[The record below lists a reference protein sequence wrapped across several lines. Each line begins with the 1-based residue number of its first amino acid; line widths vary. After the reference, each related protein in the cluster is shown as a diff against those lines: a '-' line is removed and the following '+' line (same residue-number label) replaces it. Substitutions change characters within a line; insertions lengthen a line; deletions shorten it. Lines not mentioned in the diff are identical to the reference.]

1 MRWQTEARDSADA
14 RLGGIRPGLRTS
26 LSIAVLLAINVY
38 VSRDLFTAEFIH
50 QMGSVEGSFI
60 AISRWMIAH
69 WGDLKWFPL
78 WFTGMPFLKIYQP
91 GFHAAVAGAAVLA
104 HWTPQHAYHV
114 VNALVYCL
122 QPVTL
127 FWLCYRITGSR
138 GYGFAAALVYSLL
151 SPSAF
156 LSTVIRD
163 DLGGLWFARRYQ
175 TLVHYGEGPHNL
187 ALLLIPLAILFL
199 HRAVVER
206 RSAYLP
212 LACLMLAAIG
222 VSNWPGTIG
231 LAMAIA
237 AYAFSRAG
245 GKPRLHWGLLAAA
258 GAIAYLIACRWI
270 PPSIVL
276 SVPANAQQ
284 SDGTNLRNTNL
295 LYLGAAL
302 LALAGIHFLFER
314 YRVDR
319 WLRFFL
325 YFGLFSGAV
334 SLGNYWFGFSLL
346 PQPHRFHVEMEIGVI
361 GAGVYLSRLAYLRS
375 PGWFRTAALAAL
387 ALGAIWQIHTY
398 RVYAHGQTLPED
410 ISATLEYRM
419 SKWFDEHMP
428 GARVFAPGSVSIWAN
443 TFVDVPQVVGCCDQG
458 VPSFQHR
465 LAYFIIYTGHNSG
478 DKYVPASLLWLKA
491 YGAQAVGIGGAHGK
505 EFFKAFAR
513 PEAFRGI
520 LPELWRE
527 GDDAIYQIP
536 TPQPSLA
543 HVMEPSQ
550 LINRSP
556 VHGLDTDPLVPY
568 VAAIERADAPQARFR
583 WVNQHQARIEADSR
597 RGQVLSVQISYDPG
611 WRASVNGVRKPV
623 RADGIGLMV
632 VEPGCDGK
640 CAVDLDWSGGRETR
654 WTVRAQVL
662 GLVLCLAWPIV
673 GSWKRRRT
681 QTGGAA
687 QTSI

>member
-1 MRWQTEARDSADA
+1 LA
-14 RLGGIRPGLRTS
+14 
-26 LSIAVLLAINVY
+26 IAVLVAINVY
-38 VSRDLFTAEFIH
+38 VARDLFTAEFIH

-91 GFHAAVAGAAVLA
+91 GFHATVAGAAVLF
-104 HWTPQHAYHV
+104 HLTPQHAYHI

-127 FWLCYRITGSR
+127 YWLCYRIMDSR
-138 GYGFAAALVYSLL
+138 GYAFAVALIYSLL

-175 TLVHYGEGPHNL
+175 TLVHYGEAPHNA
-187 ALLLIPLAILFL
+187 ALLLLPLAILFL
-199 HRAVVER
+199 QRAAVDR
-206 RSAYLP
+206 RRAYLP
-212 LACLMLAAIG
+212 LACFALAAVGI
-222 VSNWPGTIG
+222 SNWPGTIG
-231 LAMAIA
+231 LAMAVV
-237 AYAFSRAG
+237 AYALSRVA
-245 GKPRLHWGLLAAA
+245 GKPRVRWGVLAGA
-258 GAIAYLIACRWI
+258 GAIAYLLACRWI
-270 PPSIVL
+270 APSIVL

-302 LALAGIHFLFER
+302 IALAGIHFLFER

-319 WLRFFL
+319 WFRFFL
-325 YFGLFSGAV
+325 YFAIFSGAV

-361 GAGVYLSRLAYLRS
+361 GAGVYLARLAYLRS
-375 PGWFRTAALAAL
+375 PIWLRTAVIAAL
-387 ALGAIWQIHTY
+387 ALGAAWQIHTY

-410 ISATLEYRM
+410 ITATLEYRM

-428 GARVFAPGSVSIWAN
+428 GARVFAPGSVSIWMN

-458 VPSFQHR
+458 VPTFQHR

-491 YGAQAVGIGGAHGK
+491 YGAQAVGIGGSHGK

-513 PEAFRGI
+513 PEAFHGV
-520 LPELWRE
+520 LPEVWRE
-527 GDDAIYQIP
+527 GDDVIYQIP
-536 TPQPSLA
+536 TRQPSLT
-543 HVMEPSQ
+543 HVMEPSE

-568 VAAIERADAPQARFR
+568 VAALDRADRPQAQFH
-583 WVNQHQARIEADSR
+583 WINQHQARIEADVR
-597 RGQVLSVQISYDPG
+597 RGQVLSVQVTYDPG
-611 WRASVNGVRKPV
+611 WRASVNGARKPV
-623 RADGIGLMV
+623 RPDGIGLMV
-632 VEPGCDGK
+632 VDPGCDGK
-640 CAVDLDWSGGRETR
+640 CVVDLDWTGGREAR
-654 WTVRAQVL
+654 WTIRAQVL
-662 GLVLCLAWPIV
+662 GLVLCFAWPLA
-673 GSWKRRRT
+673 GAWKRRRD
-681 QTGGAA
+681 QAGGAM

>member
-1 MRWQTEARDSADA
+1 MLLRAEAHDPPDV
-14 RLGGIRPGLRTS
+14 RLKRIRPGLRTS
-26 LSIAVLLAINVY
+26 FAVAILIAINAY
-38 VSRDLFTAEFIH
+38 VARDLFTAEFIH

-60 AISRWMIAH
+60 AISRWMIEH

-91 GFHAAVAGAAVLA
+91 GFHALVAGAAAVF

-127 FWLCYRITGSR
+127 FWLCYRITNSR
-138 GYGFAAALVYSLL
+138 GYGFAAAVFYSLL

-199 HRAVVER
+199 HQSAVER
-206 RSAYLP
+206 RRAYLP
-212 LACLMLAAIG
+212 LACLTMATIG
-222 VSNWPGTIG
+222 ASNWPGTIG
-231 LAMAIA
+231 LAMAVA
-237 AYAFSRAG
+237 AYAISRIGA
-245 GKPRLHWGLLAAA
+245 KPKLHWGLLAAA
-258 GAIAYLIACRWI
+258 GVIAYLIACRWI
-270 PPSIVL
+270 PPSVVL

-284 SDGTNLRNTNL
+284 SDGTNLRGATL
-295 LYLGAAL
+295 LYLGPAL
-302 LALAGIHFLFER
+302 LALTAMHLLFER
-314 YRVDR
+314 FHIDR
-319 WLRFFL
+319 WFRFFL
-325 YFGLFSGAV
+325 YFAIFSGAV

-346 PQPHRFHVEMEIGVI
+346 PQPHRFHVEMEIGVT
-361 GAGVYLSRLAYLRS
+361 GAVVYLAWLAYRRS
-375 PGWFRTAALAAL
+375 PGWARACAIAALAAL
-387 ALGAIWQIHTY
+387 SLWQIHVY

-410 ISATLEYRM
+410 IAQTLEYRM

-428 GARVFAPGSVSIWAN
+428 GARVFAPGSVSIWMN

-458 VPSFQHR
+458 VPTFQHR

-513 PEAFRGI
+513 PEAFRGV
-520 LPELWRE
+520 LPEIWRE
-527 GDDAIYQIP
+527 GDDAIYQVP

-543 HVMEPSQ
+543 HVLEPSQ
-550 LINRSP
+550 LINRPP

-568 VAAIERADAPQARFR
+568 VAAIERTDAPQASFH
-583 WVNQHQARIEADSR
+583 WVNQHQARIEADVR
-597 RGQVLSVQISYDPG
+597 RGQVLSVQVTYDPG

-623 RADGIGLMV
+623 RPDGIGMMV
-632 VEPGCDGK
+632 VEPGCDAK
-640 CAVDLDWSGGRETR
+640 CVVDLDWSGGREAR
-654 WTVRAQVL
+654 WAARVQVL
-662 GLVLCLAWPIV
+662 GLILCLAWPLA
-673 GSWKRRRT
+673 GFWKRRRNHAGET
-681 QTGGAA
+681 TP
-687 QTSI
+687 TSI